1 MKSPSTPQMISYK
14 RRGTDNSQT
23 IENETKAVNA
33 RQLYPLWVIKMK
45 RMENNLIEK
54 QKLNKLG

>member
-33 RQLYPLWVIKMK
+33 R
-45 RMENNLIEK
+45 
-54 QKLNKLG
+54 